1 MTINTDTG
9 HNQSQVVLPG
19 TIKIV
24 SQRVDYAVRIYE
36 IEETEPH
43 TDAALLSYVGC
54 NSWLG
59 GRVMRQTG
67 RTLVYRHTS

>member
-1 MTINTDTG
+1 MDADTT
-9 HNQSQVVLPG
+9 QELRSVVLPG
-19 TIKIV
+19 AVTIL

-36 IEETEPH
+36 IEETVPH

-54 NSWLG
+54 NNWLG

-67 RTLVYRHTS
+67 RTIVYRHTS